1 MTMTIDIRA
10 LYDELRDRHGD
21 LDGWDWWPMPAGRIQ
36 QLAGAILVQQN
47 RFSRVE
53 LSLAALDDAGLLDA
67 GTLAAADPDRVA
79 DLIRPSGL
87 MRTKAP
93 ALVAAAAWLC
103 DHGEA
108 ANRLPDDEL
117 YRSLRRLPLVGPESA
132 DVVVMYSYRRPRHI
146 TDAYARRLYAA
157 RGLPMTRSYQACARA
172 LATAWNEA
180 RMTLAEAAAYHALVV
195 THAQAGQLAAEEAA

>member
-1 MTMTIDIRA
+1 MTIDIRA

-21 LDGWDWWPMPAGRIQ
+21 LDGWDWWPMPAGCIQ

-53 LSLAALDDAGLLDA
+53 LSLAALGDAGLLDA
-67 GTLAAADPDRVA
+67 DALAVADPDQVA
-79 DLIRPSGL
+79 AFIRPSGL
-87 MRTKAP
+87 VRKKAP
-93 ALVAAAAWLC
+93 ALVASAAWLR
-103 DHGEA
+103 DHGDTA
-108 ANRLPDDEL
+108 AQLDDDEL

-132 DVVVMYSYRRPRHI
+132 DVVMMYSYHRPRHI

-157 RGLPMTRSYQACARA
+157 RGLPTTRSYQSCDRA
-172 LATAWNEA
+172 MITAWEEA
-180 RMTLAEAAAYHALVV
+180 QMTLAEAGSFHALVV